1 MKLLILTVSTGQ
13 GHNSAGAA
21 ISDEF
26 SKNGF
31 ECETVDVFQNYNRFL
46 GKAMSE
52 GYLLSVSTFSGMY
65 AKSYSKLEK
74 RKRGSKSFI
83 MFLCKLIASRLAK
96 KIKQINPDIIVCT
109 HVFAAMALSY
119 ALKKSGLSPL
129 TAAVVTDFTVHP
141 YWEEVTYLDY
151 LITASELLNRQCEEK
166 GFRPSQILPIG
177 IPIHAKFSVPV
188 EKSIARKELG
198 LDIEENVI
206 TVMSGSMCY
215 GGLSEQ
221 LKEID
226 TIEEK
231 FSIIAVCGSS
241 KEELKKINEIN
252 FAHSVLKLGYTDKMN
267 LIMDASDCIIT
278 KPGGLSV
285 SEALSKD
292 LPMIIANVIPG
303 HEQRNLEFLTANNL
317 AIEVKNG
324 NSVKDCIKKFLK
336 DDSLKKTMRESAE
349 RIGKK
354 NAAGKLYEILS
365 SEAVKRNK
373 NGKF

>member
-1 MKLLILTVSTGQ
+1 MNLLI
-13 GHNSAGAA
+13 
-21 ISDEF
+21 
-26 SKNGF
+26 
-31 ECETVDVFQNYNRFL
+31 
-46 GKAMSE
+46 
-52 GYLLSVSTFSGMY
+52 
-65 AKSYSKLEK
+65 EK
-74 RKRGSKSFI
+74 F
-83 MFLCKLIASRLAK
+83 
-96 KIKQINPDIIVCT
+96 
-109 HVFAAMALSY
+109 
-119 ALKKSGLSPL
+119 
-129 TAAVVTDFTVHP
+129 
-141 YWEEVTYLDY
+141 
-151 LITASELLNRQCEEK
+151 
-166 GFRPSQILPIG
+166 
-177 IPIHAKFSVPV
+177 
-188 EKSIARKELG
+188 
-198 LDIEENVI
+198 
-206 TVMSGSMCY
+206 
-215 GGLSEQ
+215 EQ